1 MKRSGFAPR
10 TAPMSRQAIVS
21 EPKPPKGPRK
31 RLCQACKSPFLPFRA
46 LEAWCSPACGLI
58 VAEKRVMKQRAK
70 QQRAEHAADK
80 AKLESMKSINK
91 LKAEL
96 QTVFN
101 LYIRLRDAG
110 KPCICCGKFATAAA
124 LAKPGGAYDACHFR
138 SRGSA
143 DHLRYNEDNVHLGL
157 KDCNTWGHKDYR
169 GGLIERIGLDRVE
182 ALESNHDLVKWTKD
196 GLREM
201 KAHYQQRVKELKK
214 ELRNVCP
221 PV

>member
-1 MKRSGFAPR
+1 MKRGELKR
-10 TAPMSRQAIVS
+10 TEFKRAQ
-21 EPKPPKGPRK
+21 PKPSKGPKLKKCSICRAPFQPRSMTHKACGPDCSQTLMERDK
-31 RLCQACKSPFLPFRA
+31 RIKQSKAQRQERA
-46 LEAWCSPACGLI
+46 QDKTKLEA
-58 VAEKRVMKQRAK
+58 MKT
-70 QQRAEHAADK
+70 
-80 AKLESMKSINK
+80 IPK

-124 LAKPGGAYDACHFR
+124 LVKPGGAYDSCHYR

-169 GGLIERIGLDRVE
+169 GGLIARIGLERVE
-182 ALESNHDLVKWTKD
+182 ALESDQGLVKWTHD
-196 GLREM
+196 WLRST
-201 KAHYQQRVKELKK
+201 KALYQAKVRELKRQQ
-214 ELRNVCP
+214 E
-221 PV
+221 

>member
-1 MKRSGFAPR
+1 LPR
-10 TAPMSRQAIVS
+10 VPPP
-21 EPKPPKGPRK
+21 EGKPPKLKSCKVCRQKFQPRTP
-31 RLCQACKSPFLPFRA
+31 LQV
-46 LEAWCSPACGLI
+46 ACGWECAQ
-58 VAEKRVMKQRAK
+58 VHGQKVTAQQKAK
-70 QQRAEHAADK
+70 QQRQERAQDK
-80 AKLESMKSINK
+80 AKLDSMKTIPK

-124 LAKPGGAYDACHFR
+124 LAKPGGAYDSCHYR

-169 GGLIERIGLDRVE
+169 GGLIARIGLERVE
-182 ALESNHDLVKWTKD
+182 ALESDQALVKWTHD
-196 GLREM
+196 WLRST
-201 KAHYQQRVKELKK
+201 KALYQARVRELK
-214 ELRNVCP
+214 RNQE
-221 PV
+221 